1 MLQAGILQQ
10 LNREEVSHVPE
21 LLGAGQQQDFG
32 SFIVTQPVGKHLCAA
47 TRPQSVMRAVLD
59 VADTIEQL
67 QKVSVLHCDVSSNNI
82 LLGPDG
88 RGLLVDFNSA
98 STIGSMQRA
107 TGTVLFSAF
116 SVLWGECNTV
126 SSDLESLFHS
136 LVYIAVDGEVSCS
149 H

>member
-1 MLQAGILQQ
+1 
-10 LNREEVSHVPE
+10 
-21 LLGAGQQQDFG
+21 
-32 SFIVTQPVGKHLCAA
+32 
-47 TRPQSVMRAVLD
+47 MRAVLD

-67 QKVSVLHCDVSSNNI
+67 RQVSILHCDVSSNNI

-98 STIGSMQRA
+98 LSLGSGQRA

-116 SVLWGECNTV
+116 SVLWGGCNTV

-136 LVYIAVDGEVSCS
+136 LVHIAVDGKVRCS
-149 H
+149 HWQSSKGSIVITVQVVGFCCSIS